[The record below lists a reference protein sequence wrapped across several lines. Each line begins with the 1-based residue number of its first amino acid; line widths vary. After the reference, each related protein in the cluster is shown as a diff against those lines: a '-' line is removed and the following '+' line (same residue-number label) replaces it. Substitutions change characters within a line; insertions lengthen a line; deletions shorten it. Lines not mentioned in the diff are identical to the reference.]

1 MASYNMP
8 AVRNALRLIELL
20 SNVPRPLGVSEIS
33 QELSLNK
40 NMVFRLLQTLTDTG
54 WLVREPGP
62 VYRLGLLPLH
72 HVHKS
77 IQRMDIRVAAS
88 GPLRHLWEA
97 TGQST
102 YLGILLGKHLV
113 YLEHLDGTGTIR
125 ITAQVGERYALHC
138 SAPGK
143 TLLAYSP
150 DRLLADVLAG
160 GLPRQTRR
168 TLTDPRTLKADL
180 EHTRK
185 RGYGLDLEEYAD
197 GLMCCAAPIF
207 DYTGKLAGTIGV
219 SVLTLYFT
227 RQALKNEI
235 APQVV
240 EAARLISLAMGHS
253 GHDLE
258 NTKKPHTGVSTA
270 AADEEGNES
279 R

>member
-20 SNVPRPLGVSEIS
+20 SDVPQPLGVSEIS
-33 QELSLNK
+33 QKLKLNK
-40 NMVFRLLQTLTDTG
+40 NMVFRLLQTLTDAG
-54 WLVREPGP
+54 WLVRKPGP
-62 VYRLGLLPLH
+62 AYCLGLLPLH
-72 HVHKS
+72 HMHKS

-88 GPLRHLWEA
+88 GPLRQLWEA

-102 YLGILLGKHLV
+102 YLGILLGKNLV

-143 TLLAYSP
+143 TLLAYAQ
-150 DRLLADVLAG
+150 DRLLTEVIAD
-160 GLPRQTRR
+160 GLPRQTPK
-168 TLTDPRTLKADL
+168 TLTDPLKLKADL
-180 EHTRK
+180 ENTRK
-185 RGYGLDLEEYAD
+185 RGYALDLEEYAD

-207 DYTGKLAGTIGV
+207 DYAGKLAGTIGV

-240 EAARLISLAMGHS
+240 EAARRISLAMGHS
-253 GHDLE
+253 GNDLK
-258 NTKKPHTGVSTA
+258 NAIKQQA
-270 AADEEGNES
+270 RDS
-279 R
+279 RPVAV